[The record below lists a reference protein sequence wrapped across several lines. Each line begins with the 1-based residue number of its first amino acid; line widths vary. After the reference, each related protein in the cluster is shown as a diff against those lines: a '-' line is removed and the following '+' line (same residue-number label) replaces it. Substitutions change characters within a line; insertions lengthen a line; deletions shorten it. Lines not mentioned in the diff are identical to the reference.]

1 MNQTETTA
9 STTLPERLLEG
20 KVIVITGASSG
31 IGADA
36 ARLFAREGASVVLGA
51 RSSERLAELTAEL
64 ESAGH
69 CAAYVPC
76 DVSRAEEVGQL
87 VAMAL
92 ERYGRVDG
100 GFNNAGISQG
110 GGALADVDEARF
122 DDLMAVNV
130 KGVWLAM
137 RAEIRAMLA
146 AGRPGAIV
154 NTSSV
159 GGLRGAAG
167 LSCYSATKHAVIGLT
182 RAGAHDY
189 GRHGIRIN
197 VIAPGTTDT
206 PMIAAWKRR
215 DPGVGERLDALTPLG
230 RGAHPSEVAEAAAWL
245 LSDRAS
251 YVSGAVLAVDGGM
264 TA

>member
-1 MNQTETTA
+1 
-9 STTLPERLLEG
+9 
-20 KVIVITGASSG
+20 VIVITGASSG

-36 ARLFAREGASVVLGA
+36 ARVFAREGASVVLGA
-51 RSSERLAELTAEL
+51 RSSDRLAALTAEL
-64 ESAGH
+64 KSAGC

-76 DVSRAEEVGQL
+76 DVSRAEEVERL
-87 VAMAL
+87 VAAAL
-92 ERYGRVDG
+92 EHYGRVDG

-110 GGALADVDEARF
+110 GGALADVSEERF

-159 GGLRGAAG
+159 GGLRGGAG

-230 RGAHPSEVAEAAAWL
+230 RGARPSEVAEAAAWL